1 MRASRGRKLGIG
13 ALLVVAT
20 IVAILGMTAVW
31 VQRQILDRDE
41 WVETSV
47 DLLEDEH
54 IRQAVGL
61 YLIDELYT
69 NVDVGAQLEER
80 LPPRLKKL
88 AEPAAAALRRGRR
101 TTRGRCSA
109 RLRRSSSGGRPTS
122 ARTTSSRR

>member
-1 MRASRGRKLGIG
+1 MRASRGRKPGIG

-61 YLIDELYT
+61 YLIDELYAKVCGSCST
-69 NVDVGAQLEER
+69 TR
-80 LPPRLKKL
+80 R
-88 AEPAAAALRRGRR
+88 PAATA
-101 TTRGRCSA
+101 SW
-109 RLRRSSSGGRPTS
+109 SST
-122 ARTTSSRR
+122 